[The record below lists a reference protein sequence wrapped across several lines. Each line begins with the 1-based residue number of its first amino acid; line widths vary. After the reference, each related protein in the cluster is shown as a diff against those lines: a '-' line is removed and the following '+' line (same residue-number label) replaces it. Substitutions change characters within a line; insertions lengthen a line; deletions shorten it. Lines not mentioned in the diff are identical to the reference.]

1 MMMHDHH
8 HHLHI
13 SRPWP
18 GCPQWWFLFVWPASE
33 IFSSSSPLFSTGN
46 NDDDDDEADNV
57 VDDVDVDDFVAGT
70 CERQSTS
77 TWST

>member
-1 MMMHDHH
+1 MLLDP

-18 GCPQWWFLFVWPASE
+18 GCLQWWFLFVWPASE

-57 VDDVDVDDFVAGT
+57 VVDDVDDSVAGT

>member
-1 MMMHDHH
+1 MLLDH

-18 GCPQWWFLFVWPASE
+18 GCLQWWFLFVWPASE

-46 NDDDDDEADNV
+46 NDDDDDDEADNV

-70 CERQSTS
+70 CELQSTS

>member
-1 MMMHDHH
+1 MMMLDHP

-33 IFSSSSPLFSTGN
+33 IFSSSSLLFSTGN
-46 NDDDDDEADNV
+46 GDDDVV
-57 VDDVDVDDFVAGT
+57 VDDVDVINDVDDFVAGT
-70 CERQSTS
+70 CELQSTS